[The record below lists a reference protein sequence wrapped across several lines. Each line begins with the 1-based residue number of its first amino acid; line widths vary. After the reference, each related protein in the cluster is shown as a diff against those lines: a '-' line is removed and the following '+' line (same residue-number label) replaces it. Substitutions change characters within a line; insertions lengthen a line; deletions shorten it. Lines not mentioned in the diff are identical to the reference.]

1 MCHGVTALCKDV
13 RADSRLVVQQRTFVG
28 VGGRR
33 VHTWTEVDKDPRLP
47 FATFDDDR
55 CGIGTETRGMYEIVG
70 REDAD
75 LRGPLERS
83 KCLIERQTDGVVV
96 GYETRCLGGALK
108 EVGKR
113 VGAVLKGP
121 DYAGCCGRG
130 HLRIITE
137 RYFNC

>member
-33 VHTWTEVDKDPRLP
+33 VHAWTEVNKDARLP
-47 FATFDDDR
+47 FAAFDDDR
-55 CGIGTETRGMYEIVG
+55 RGIGTEARGMDEIVG
-70 REDAD
+70 GEDAD
-75 LRGPLERS
+75 LRGPLERRE
-83 KCLIERQTDGVVV
+83 CLIERQTDGVVV
-96 GYETRCLGGALK
+96 GNETRCLASALK
-108 EVGKR
+108 EVGER

-121 DYAGCCGRG
+121 NYAGSSGHG

-137 RYFNC
+137 PYFNC